1 MSAGETHSTPDLRAL
16 AYRFAVQCG
25 DAELGQRLDVLL
37 AGLRALGPVDH
48 HFTVT
53 ASRDGSSVDVRRDGV
68 DIALYQRPSA
78 AIDAL
83 VREVNQA
90 AADASEEFLLLH
102 AGALDAAGTGV
113 LLPAAS
119 GAGKSTLVAAL
130 AAGGFGYLTD
140 ELVALDL
147 PSGELL
153 PYPKPITLKPRGLAV
168 LTENLGESDPTF
180 APTPEWDDVAQLPVG
195 PGTPRAIGAR
205 CRPGVIVVPRYVA
218 GADTAL
224 SPLSDTEAFFALALN
239 AVNLLHHGSAG
250 AAALG
255 ELAARCTCVA
265 LVMSD
270 LDAACTLVRGLLEGC
285 PDEELVGVRAHVG

>member
-1 MSAGETHSTPDLRAL
+1 MSAQDTHSTRDLRAL

-53 ASRDGSSVDVRRDGV
+53 ASGDGTTVDVRRDGV
-68 DIALYQRPSA
+68 DIALYPRPSA
-78 AIDAL
+78 AIAAL
-83 VREVNQA
+83 VRAVNQA

-130 AAGGFGYLTD
+130 AASGFGYLSD
-140 ELVALDL
+140 ELVALDM

-153 PYPKPITLKPRGLAV
+153 PYPKPITLKPGGLAV
-168 LTENLGESDPTF
+168 LADRLGESDPEP
-180 APTPEWDDVAQLPVG
+180 APGAWDLAQLPVG
-195 PGTPRAIGAR
+195 PGTPRAIGGR
-205 CRPGVIVVPRYVA
+205 CRPGVIVVPRYVP
-218 GADTAL
+218 GAETAL
-224 SPLSDTEAFFALALN
+224 SPLTDTEAFFALALN
-239 AVNLLHHGSAG
+239 AVNLLHHGAAG

-265 LVMSD
+265 LIMSD
-270 LDAACTLVRGLLEGC
+270 LETSCALVRELLEGR
-285 PDEELVGVRAHVG
+285 PAEEPVWVRAHAG